1 MWNLVKDLFGFL
13 RTTLVFLATFA
24 LSSILFFRFFY
35 DGTNDHA
42 VFIIQL
48 LVVFF
53 FNLFWNLWK
62 QKRAGA

>member
-35 DGTNDHA
+35 DGTNDDT
-42 VFIIQL
+42 VFIVQL
-48 LVVFF
+48 LVVFLL
-53 FNLFWNLWK
+53 NLFWNIWK
-62 QKRAGA
+62 AKRAGS